1 MKTNPSKILFCAV
14 VLFIQIVL
22 SDFVNIGPYVYLCTV
37 PMLVIYL
44 SMDQDSIVS
53 MLLALGFGLAV
64 DALEDGVLGLNAVSA
79 VALAAVRKPL
89 FTIFF
94 SKENLNRAVIPSI
107 QEVGIFKHINYILCS
122 LVVYFV
128 VYIFFDSIGLESFST
143 SLLRLVFS
151 CAANLLLILGL
162 DYFLLNTRR

>member
-89 FTIFF
+89 FTI
-94 SKENLNRAVIPSI
+94 IPSI